1 MKQWQKVD
9 EEIDRDIEEVLNG
22 IKKWKEGLLMTGEL
36 IGECDKK
43 IDQLTGNVDKVNE
56 DLFKSNKQLKGIV
69 EKMRKPH
76 KFCIDIVLTL
86 ILIAIIVAIVK
97 LSSS

>member
-22 IKKWKEGLLMTGEL
+22 IKKWKEGLLITGEL

-43 IDQLTGNVDKVNE
+43 ID
-56 DLFKSNKQLKGIV
+56 
-69 EKMRKPH
+69 
-76 KFCIDIVLTL
+76 
-86 ILIAIIVAIVK
+86 
-97 LSSS
+97 

>member
-1 MKQWQKVD
+1 MLSRNKNETYTEMREQLLEPGKKNNRIISNQNRNDNPTEMELTKMKQWQKVD

-43 IDQLTGNVDKVNE
+43 ID
-56 DLFKSNKQLKGIV
+56 
-69 EKMRKPH
+69 
-76 KFCIDIVLTL
+76 
-86 ILIAIIVAIVK
+86 
-97 LSSS
+97 

>member
-1 MKQWQKVD
+1 MREQLLEPGKKNNRIISNQNRNDNPTEMELTKMKQWQKVD

-43 IDQLTGNVDKVNE
+43 ID
-56 DLFKSNKQLKGIV
+56 
-69 EKMRKPH
+69 
-76 KFCIDIVLTL
+76 
-86 ILIAIIVAIVK
+86 
-97 LSSS
+97 